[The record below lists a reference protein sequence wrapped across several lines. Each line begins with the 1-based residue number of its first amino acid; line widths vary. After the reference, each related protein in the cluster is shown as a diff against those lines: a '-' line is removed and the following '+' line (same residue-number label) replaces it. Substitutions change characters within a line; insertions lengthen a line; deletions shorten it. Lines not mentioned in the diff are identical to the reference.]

1 MHTATHNLAS
11 AVVPLLL
18 QTPPLHASHQAAM
31 ALHWQAIVVNALV
44 CLWLQSGRAA
54 VPYQERMLRV
64 AWTACTS
71 NDPL

>member
-1 MHTATHNLAS
+1 MHTAMYNLAP

-54 VPYQERMLRV
+54 VP
-64 AWTACTS
+64 
-71 NDPL
+71 